1 MFLEVV
7 KPKLSLLQLIHKGVI
22 SSDVKTAI
30 ESANDE
36 DAKYILFEHLQK
48 NATVDTLREYCKVAI
63 AASGFPRMQEL
74 GRKIMDE
81 LSPGG
86 WLDLWLHN
94 GCMSECW
101 SMYVCNFRVLNC
113 MHFVCICMCVSVRVH
128 AYVSLFVLLVQNV

>member
-1 MFLEVV
+1 MLPAASSFSVSQFLKRYEGEFLEVV

-48 NATVDTLREYCKVAI
+48 NATVDTLKVYCKVAI
-63 AASGFPRMQEL
+63 AANGFPRMQEL
-74 GRKIMDE
+74 GRNIMDA
-81 LSPGG
+81 LSLGG

-94 GCMSECW
+94 AW
-101 SMYVCNFRVLNC
+101 VHVRVL
-113 MHFVCICMCVSVRVH
+113 VS
-128 AYVSLFVLLVQNV
+128 ACL